1 MSSQNERFESGE
13 KEKKFSKHRFE
24 SSKKTEL
31 EKVKKELEELLPKLG
46 KKDIK
51 ALRSVIYQ
59 HWQKRFRKNHPPKYR
74 SINKGF
80 DDQEFQKFFK
90 AIDNNRFRLL
100 FLYQA
105 QLGLRIGE
113 AVRINIKDMDLEKR
127 ELTLRTEKAKTVDVL
142 LIPTPLFQKT
152 LDFIKANASRI
163 EQAQGY
169 LFFKEPDRCKRA
181 EPYFDTNYA
190 RNAFCRYVRMAGL
203 DSVYA
208 ESDEPNGKP
217 GRRLHRL
224 TTHSLRHYAITSFA
238 KHTNG
243 NVFLTSKFARH
254 SNPSNTMTYINTNK
268 QELYQQIDGA
278 FGLSQAMA
286 LKLKVS
292 KSGNVTP

>member
-1 MSSQNERFESGE
+1 MSSQNERFESG
-13 KEKKFSKHRFE
+13 KQAKDIYVKRFG
-24 SSKKTEL
+24 SVAKSEL
-31 EKVKKELEELLPKLG
+31 ERVKKELEVLLPELG
-46 KKDIK
+46 KTDIK
-51 ALRSVIYQ
+51 ALRSIIYQ
-59 HWQKRFRKNHPPKYR
+59 HWQKRFRKNHPPKYG

-80 DDQEFQKFFK
+80 NDQEFQKFFR
-90 AIDNNRFRLL
+90 AIDNDRFRLL

-113 AVRINIKDMDLEKR
+113 AVRINLKDIDLETR
-127 ELTLRTEKAKTVDVL
+127 ELTLRTEKAQTVDML
-142 LIPTPLFQKT
+142 LIPALLFQKT
-152 LDFIKANASRI
+152 LDFIKANPSRI

-169 LFFKEPDRCKRA
+169 LFFKEPDRCKRS

-190 RNAFCRYVRMAGL
+190 RNAFCRYVRLAGL

-208 ESDEPNGKP
+208 ESDEPGGKP

-254 SNPSNTMTYINTNK
+254 TNPSNTMTYINTNK

-278 FGLSQAMA
+278 FGVSQAVA
-286 LKLKVS
+286 LKKRVLAGS
-292 KSGNVTP
+292 K

>member
-1 MSSQNERFESGE
+1 M
-13 KEKKFSKHRFE
+13 
-24 SSKKTEL
+24 
-31 EKVKKELEELLPKLG
+31 PKLG

-59 HWQKRFRKNHPPKYR
+59 HWQKRFRKNHPPKYG

-80 DDQEFQKFFK
+80 NDQEFQKFFR
-90 AIDNNRFRLL
+90 AIDNDRFRLL

-113 AVRINIKDMDLEKR
+113 AVRINIKDMDLETR
-127 ELTLRTEKAKTVDVL
+127 ELTLRTEKAQTVDVL
-142 LIPTPLFQKT
+142 LVPVPLFQKT
-152 LDFIKANASRI
+152 LDFIKANMDRI
-163 EQAQGY
+163 EEAQGY
-169 LFFKEPDRCKRA
+169 LFFKEPDRCERP

-190 RNAFCRYVRMAGL
+190 RNAFCRYVRLAGL

-208 ESDEPNGKP
+208 ESDEPGGKP

-254 SNPSNTMTYINTNK
+254 TNPSNTMTYINTNK

-278 FGLSQAMA
+278 FGVSQAVA
-286 LKLKVS
+286 LKKRVLAGS
-292 KSGNVTP
+292 K